1 MAMLLETVTPAVEH
15 LEESAWLAPVS
26 GTFPIERRSAGAVNS
41 PSGEMVPTYESRRKY
56 RSESAEKYAR
66 GGVPQHLRDVPS

>member
-41 PSGEMVPTYESRRKY
+41 PRGRWCRLTKSPRKY

>member
-41 PSGEMVPTYESRRKY
+41 PWGEMVPTYE
-56 RSESAEKYAR
+56 EPPEI
-66 GGVPQHLRDVPS
+66 P